1 MSVYKDIKKSMKKA
15 DSLLEELSV
24 NDKVD
29 ILLLS
34 EMVFTGYTFKD
45 KEDVRPYLEKAEE
58 GPTFE
63 WCAQQA

>member
-15 DSLLEELSV
+15 DSLIEELSL

-45 KEDVRPYLEKAEE
+45 KEDVRPYLEKAGE
-58 GPTFE
+58 GQTFE
-63 WCAQQA
+63 WCAKQA